1 MEETIYSRRKFIKT
15 LSIGVGSLLLLPRCT
30 FGKISAWR
38 FFTQE
43 EGVLVDAIVEQ
54 IIPTDEW
61 PGAKDAMVTN
71 FIDKQLVGAYT
82 RHQEIYRNS
91 LSAIQ
96 IACKNAFNKKFEEL
110 AWNEQTNFLVSL
122 EKNEIVTQVL
132 DKSVASGNPIGDA
145 DKTFIENWLKNNFFN
160 LIRNH
165 TMQGFYGSPRHG
177 GNYKFVSYRMIGL
190 DPYPIMG
197 QNRYKASSNGQ

>member
-1 MEETIYSRRKFIKT
+1 MEEMIYSRRKFIKT
-15 LSIGVGSLLLLPRCT
+15 LSISVGSFLLLPRCT
-30 FGKISAWR
+30 FGKTSAWR
-38 FFTQE
+38 FFSNE

-61 PGAKDAMVTN
+61 LGAKDAMVTN
-71 FIDKQLVGAYT
+71 FIDKQLVGPYT

-96 IACKNAFNKKFEEL
+96 IACKKAFSKKFEEL
-110 AWNEQTNFLVSL
+110 TWDEQTNFLISL
-122 EKNEIVTQVL
+122 EKNEIVTKVI
-132 DKSVASGNPIGDA
+132 DRSVANANPISDT
-145 DKTFIENWLKNNFFN
+145 DKTFIKNWLKNNFFN

-197 QNRYKASSNGQ
+197 QNRYKASSNG

>member
-1 MEETIYSRRKFIKT
+1 MKETVYSRRKFIKS
-15 LSIGVGSLLLLPRCT
+15 LSIGVGSLLLLPKCT
-30 FGKISAWR
+30 FEKTSSWR
-38 FFTQE
+38 FFTNE
-43 EGVLVDAIVEQ
+43 EGLLVDAIVEQ

-71 FIDKQLVGAYT
+71 FIDKQLVGPYA

-96 IACKNAFNKKFEEL
+96 IACRNAFNKKFEEL
-110 AWNEQTNFLVSL
+110 DWDKQTSFLISL
-122 EKNEIVTQVL
+122 EKNEIVSKMI
-132 DKSVASGNPIGDA
+132 DKSATHGNAISDA
-145 DKTFIENWLKNNFFN
+145 DKKFIENWLKGNFFN

-197 QNRYKASSNGQ
+197 QNRYKASSNG